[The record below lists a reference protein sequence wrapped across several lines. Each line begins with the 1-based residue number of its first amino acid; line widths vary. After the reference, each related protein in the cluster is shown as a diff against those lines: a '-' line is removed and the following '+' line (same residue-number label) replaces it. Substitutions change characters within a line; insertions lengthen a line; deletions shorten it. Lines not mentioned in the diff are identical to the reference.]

1 MTPYHLIPTLSP
13 TEFNQHAID
22 SVTPLSSFLFGLATA
37 KPRFDHNKIISPGN
51 QSHQSQ
57 FLAIAVAHDMIIR
70 SNVTYPCHL
79 QLMLNERL
87 ANQKLSTQVRD
98 LLSALRIVPSR
109 SYTNKSQYRAVVE
122 AMMSSTGVGN
132 HDFVYINFDN
142 MEMRA
147 KADSIAKT
155 GIRHFTPIQIIHVKR
170 SFLEKIRVYSDNPK
184 NSLSRRTKDWKSMCA
199 KDKTEVGGGSLARK
213 IVQVRTDDKRLLS
226 ESIMEGIVISTD
238 DVMNDRI
245 RVGQWLVR
253 TGRVIS
259 RDSHAFALRNT
270 PLSEMSDTG
279 VEAVLTTEDFSVGGI
294 NITGHRVPRMGVVE
308 DWDDEP
314 QKTDQPQDVAPL
326 SRYGDS
332 VSLSIIK
339 ENLATNATVK
349 MIADFAWELR
359 DKQLKEWRES
369 AEYDEK
375 VDQPIAA
382 DIVTITGD
390 GKPIEQAR
398 RIICEDMHKDSPKY
412 NGKLYACNGGF
423 HTLLKLFNAIGDLF
437 ENLFP
442 ALMDNYRTLDQIGWV
457 RKPRDPRQAEAEYP
471 IILYVIYASAAKYLS
486 EKLGRAP
493 SAVEVNDHM
502 IKRAEQYPCCMVV
515 LLWTRFAELTKLM
528 RMSERLGVQGCI
540 HTYHACLRLAL
551 PLFAMTHKTDYVRLI
566 VDWFETWECASD
578 AFQAIYKSYL
588 YTRLTSTGFPIW
600 LDLFMEM
607 TIKDFREHCGKVYR
621 RGLEAKLEHLCYK
634 IPKQKNEGNF
644 MKSLRYTKDEKK
656 TQTKTH
662 IFIDSDAHPA
672 IKVMERIH
680 LEQQL
685 FHHTNPPI
693 VGRDRD
699 GQPIYAEEGSF
710 RIPQGKTTTSKSYS
724 SPEVVNL

>member
-1 MTPYHLIPTLSP
+1 M
-13 TEFNQHAID
+13 
-22 SVTPLSSFLFGLATA
+22 
-37 KPRFDHNKIISPGN
+37 
-51 QSHQSQ
+51 
-57 FLAIAVAHDMIIR
+57 
-70 SNVTYPCHL
+70 
-79 QLMLNERL
+79 
-87 ANQKLSTQVRD
+87 
-98 LLSALRIVPSR
+98 
-109 SYTNKSQYRAVVE
+109 
-122 AMMSSTGVGN
+122 
-132 HDFVYINFDN
+132 
-142 MEMRA
+142 
-147 KADSIAKT
+147 
-155 GIRHFTPIQIIHVKR
+155 
-170 SFLEKIRVYSDNPK
+170 
-184 NSLSRRTKDWKSMCA
+184 
-199 KDKTEVGGGSLARK
+199 
-213 IVQVRTDDKRLLS
+213 
-226 ESIMEGIVISTD
+226 
-238 DVMNDRI
+238 
-245 RVGQWLVR
+245 
-253 TGRVIS
+253 
-259 RDSHAFALRNT
+259 
-270 PLSEMSDTG
+270 
-279 VEAVLTTEDFSVGGI
+279 
-294 NITGHRVPRMGVVE
+294 
-308 DWDDEP
+308 
-314 QKTDQPQDVAPL
+314 
-326 SRYGDS
+326 
-332 VSLSIIK
+332 
-339 ENLATNATVK
+339 K

-442 ALMDNYRTLDQIGWV
+442 ALMDIYRTLDQIGWV

-656 TQTKTH
+656 THTKTH
-662 IFIDSDAHPA
+662 IFIDS
-672 IKVMERIH
+672 I
-680 LEQQL
+680 
-685 FHHTNPPI
+685 
-693 VGRDRD
+693 
-699 GQPIYAEEGSF
+699 
-710 RIPQGKTTTSKSYS
+710 
-724 SPEVVNL
+724 